1 MSSNQMWA
9 GFAGSCQYITNV
21 LSMFAGITS
30 KYLLIERRYYSI
42 NWYKPICI
50 ISKQL
55 ESRLSELFSLV
66 ASSFTNISKRNL
78 SVAVYKVLS

>member
-42 NWYKPICI
+42 KWYKLICI
-50 ISKQL
+50 ISEQL
-55 ESRLSELFSLV
+55 ESRLSEFFSLV
-66 ASSFTNISKRNL
+66 ASSFTNISQRNL

>member
-1 MSSNQMWA
+1 MWA
-9 GFAGSCQYITNV
+9 GFVGSCQYITSE
-21 LSMFAGITS
+21 LSVFAG
-30 KYLLIERRYYSI
+30 YLLIERRYYSI
-42 NWYKPICI
+42 KWYKPICI

-66 ASSFTNISKRNL
+66 ASSFTNISQRNL